1 MSVQTITH
9 STEQVASS
17 VSAPK
22 AKIPKA
28 KKSISIPI
36 PIPNVK
42 ISRTSEVEAKK
53 SRAIPPSKWTEG
65 KNGRRMLYKPK
76 INQEPS

>member
-1 MSVQTITH
+1 MSK
-9 STEQVASS
+9 S
-17 VSAPK
+17 VEHRNLKP
-22 AKIPKA
+22 
-28 KKSISIPI
+28 
-36 PIPNVK
+36 
-42 ISRTSEVEAKK
+42 KK